1 MSVLSDLTLW
11 YTAQCNGEWEHRH
24 GISVESTDN
33 PGWWVKVDIRETPLH
48 GRAFAPVED
57 GVDGDGFQTGPSWIS
72 CRIKDDVWHGAGDQ
86 TRLEEI
92 LSRFIAWARLE
103 G

>member
-11 YTAQCNGEWEHRH
+11 YTAQCNGEWEHRQ

-48 GRAFAPVED
+48 GRAFAPVE
-57 GVDGDGFQTGPSWIS
+57 
-72 CRIKDDVWHGAGDQ
+72 A
-86 TRLEEI
+86 TRTLG
-92 LSRFIAWARLE
+92 SRRTSVPE
-103 G
+103 